1 MPRNLSVQVDLGEPG
16 SMMTMYAPGRIFD
29 TSKIPRDGP
38 LILREA
44 PLQMARVII
53 KKGLLALKNKNPR
66 VLKIWKHLT
75 G

>member
-1 MPRNLSVQVDLGEPG
+1 MPRNLSAQCDLGDPG

-29 TSKIPRDGP
+29 ITKIPRDRP
-38 LILREA
+38 LILREP
-44 PLQMARVII
+44 PLQTAKLII
-53 KKGLLALKNKNPR
+53 KKGLLALRNKNPR